1 MGGTVPFNDI
11 PEDFRI
17 TPSGVFVYVPAGATR
32 LEFATTDAYKAPN
45 SDPDN
50 DFGVLIADASELEG
64 DNTIVGTNDDDRL
77 YGFDG
82 NDTLTGDGGN
92 DVLNGGA
99 GNDTLDGG
107 DGRDTLIGGAGDDLL
122 DGSGGVASTQGSGD
136 YIRPGLGA
144 DTIIGHTQYF
154 YSGGEGAVLSYAD
167 IAASFGGVS
176 VTVTEDSAGGGAV
189 VGMLAPSAND
199 GQQLPLI
206 NDTFTFVRFFQG
218 SAGADEI
225 RGGLTS
231 QTGFAGLAGDDTLYG
246 GTSNF
251 DFLQYNDDQYEPGGN
266 GSVTV
271 NFETGIAIDGFG
283 NTDTFFSMEQAR
295 GTPYS
300 DTFIGSVNN
309 ERIFAMEDDD
319 TLVGGGGND
328 TLDGGAGNDTLDGGA
343 GNDTLSGGEGLDTF
357 IFHGVFD
364 HDFITDF
371 DEAEDNLEFYAA
383 DGSVVAVA
391 KLSESTD
398 VDGNRVLSTADG
410 LSSVTLETTSL
421 SPTVDPASDIAI
433 VQRGITGK
441 GVGSDSYILS
451 PRLVEPNAQI
461 TLTDTGNNTL
471 HLLDGLEIGSGK
483 LALNALLLTFS
494 NGAEITILDA
504 DDYEYVLGGD
514 PLSDQAGEIYSF
526 ETLASDVLGR
536 PVPSSGIS
544 EVGSVTVGDTFSMD
558 PAPDIGSA
566 MDTVVVQRGIVGKG
580 TGEDTYVL
588 AQEWLTSNPE
598 VTITDT
604 GENTIQFIDGLEL
617 ASSLVASNAMK
628 LTLASGG
635 NVTVLDA
642 SNYTYVVGGNP
653 LLNGE
658 GTPLSFMDFAE
669 QILSVEFPVG
679 SQISNGEGVTIS
691 ERLLIEENLVDVVN
705 GTVAQ
710 GTDDADTFVFTLSSG
725 GNFEIENFDITQDQ
739 LSLSDLSE
747 LDGSVLSDIV
757 GDTGLGGETITAQYD
772 PFADSLFM
780 NLGIDQDGDVVSVNL
795 SGLSDQDLSSIQLA
809 FV

>member
-598 VTITDT
+598 VTITD
-604 GENTIQFIDGLEL
+604 
-617 ASSLVASNAMK
+617 
-628 LTLASGG
+628 
-635 NVTVLDA
+635 
-642 SNYTYVVGGNP
+642 
-653 LLNGE
+653 
-658 GTPLSFMDFAE
+658 
-669 QILSVEFPVG
+669 
-679 SQISNGEGVTIS
+679 
-691 ERLLIEENLVDVVN
+691 R
-705 GTVAQ
+705 
-710 GTDDADTFVFTLSSG
+710 
-725 GNFEIENFDITQDQ
+725 
-739 LSLSDLSE
+739 
-747 LDGSVLSDIV
+747 
-757 GDTGLGGETITAQYD
+757 ETRE
-772 PFADSLFM
+772 SW
-780 NLGIDQDGDVVSVNL
+780 
-795 SGLSDQDLSSIQLA
+795 
-809 FV
+809 

>member
-1 MGGTVPFNDI
+1 
-11 PEDFRI
+11 
-17 TPSGVFVYVPAGATR
+17 
-32 LEFATTDAYKAPN
+32 
-45 SDPDN
+45 
-50 DFGVLIADASELEG
+50 
-64 DNTIVGTNDDDRL
+64 
-77 YGFDG
+77 
-82 NDTLTGDGGN
+82 
-92 DVLNGGA
+92 
-99 GNDTLDGG
+99 
-107 DGRDTLIGGAGDDLL
+107 
-122 DGSGGVASTQGSGD
+122 
-136 YIRPGLGA
+136 
-144 DTIIGHTQYF
+144 
-154 YSGGEGAVLSYAD
+154 
-167 IAASFGGVS
+167 
-176 VTVTEDSAGGGAV
+176 
-189 VGMLAPSAND
+189 
-199 GQQLPLI
+199 
-206 NDTFTFVRFFQG
+206 
-218 SAGADEI
+218 
-225 RGGLTS
+225 
-231 QTGFAGLAGDDTLYG
+231 
-246 GTSNF
+246 
-251 DFLQYNDDQYEPGGN
+251 
-266 GSVTV
+266 
-271 NFETGIAIDGFG
+271 
-283 NTDTFFSMEQAR
+283 
-295 GTPYS
+295 
-300 DTFIGSVNN
+300 
-309 ERIFAMEDDD
+309 
-319 TLVGGGGND
+319 
-328 TLDGGAGNDTLDGGA
+328 
-343 GNDTLSGGEGLDTF
+343 
-357 IFHGVFD
+357 VFD

-421 SPTVDPASDIAI
+421 SATVDPASDIAI
-433 VQRGITGK
+433 VQRGIVGK

-588 AQEWLTSNPE
+588 AQEWLTSSPE